1 MELTQFW
8 TLCSSNS
15 IILELGQLH
24 QFERYCTELIYWNEK
39 VNLISRKDLDNI
51 FERHFLHSLSIIKYV
66 DLKKKA
72 QCIDIGTGGGFPGI
86 PLAIARPDL
95 KMLMVDSI
103 AKKIKLTSMFA
114 EHTGIRDLK
123 AMRTRVEDLHS
134 DIKFRN
140 KFDYVFARAVTE
152 AKYLLN
158 WSDTILKPDGKI
170 ILLKGGNLKKEIE
183 DASKLFSNFEFEEI
197 PVSMIGSSWFSEE
210 EKKILICKRK

>member
-1 MELTQFW
+1 MELSQFW

-15 IILELGQLH
+15 IVLELEQLK
-24 QFERYCTELIYWNEK
+24 QFERFNSELIYWNEK

-51 FERHFLHSLSIIKYV
+51 CERHFLHSLSILKYV

-95 KMLMVDSI
+95 KMLLVDSI

-134 DIKFRN
+134 DIKYRN
-140 KFDYVFARAVTE
+140 KFDYVFARAVTDT
-152 AKYLLN
+152 KYLIN
-158 WSDTILKPDGKI
+158 WADTILKPNGQV
-170 ILLKGGNLKKEIE
+170 ILLKGGNLKNEIS
-183 DASKLFSNFEFEEI
+183 DASQLFPNYEFEEKSI
-197 PVSMIGSSWFSEE
+197 TMIGCDWFAEE